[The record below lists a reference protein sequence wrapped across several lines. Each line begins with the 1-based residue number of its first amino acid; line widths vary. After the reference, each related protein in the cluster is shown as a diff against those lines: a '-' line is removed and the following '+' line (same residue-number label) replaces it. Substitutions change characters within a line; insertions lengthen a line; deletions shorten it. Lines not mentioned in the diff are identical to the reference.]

1 MMRRHGIMLL
11 EMGVAMTAAAVL
23 LYGAVF
29 IFTSFQ
35 RIDRTARERVQF
47 SRELARLTEQFRADV
62 HAALEIEEAGDI
74 SSAGTKPLVRLS
86 GDKMAHVE
94 YTVGENGQLVRIAYE
109 AGKIVERDVFDIGA
123 GAKFSIDVRREGA
136 SLATLV
142 VANSPEASGEV
153 NPPSVQRRIS
163 ALLARDRRFAGGN
176 RAP

>member
-1 MMRRHGIMLL
+1 MRRRGIMLL

-35 RIDRTARERVQF
+35 RIDRTARERVQLT
-47 SRELARLTEQFRADV
+47 RELVRMAEQFRADV
-62 HAALEIEEAGDI
+62 HAAREIEETGDI
-74 SSAGTKPLVRLS
+74 PSAGTKPLVRLS

-109 AGKIVERDVFDIGA
+109 AGKIVDRDVFDIGA
-123 GAKFSIDVRREGA
+123 GAKFSIGVRRERA

-142 VANSPEASGEV
+142 VTNSPEASGEV

-163 ALLARDRRFAGGN
+163 APLARDRRFAGEN
-176 RAP
+176 RGP